1 MKQFLF
7 AFALILTASAL
18 SAQGNGR
25 IYDFTVDTLTNVETL
40 NFLYPD
46 NIRGDY
52 KYTWQVSATN
62 VSGTS
67 TATALVQE
75 RLGDS
80 HAWITVDTIAI
91 SGTSAGFHDSR
102 TWGRQQRVNIVSSG
116 TGVTEVNVSVF
127 YRKPQ

>member
-7 AFALILTASAL
+7 AFALILVASAL

-25 IYDFTVDTLTNVETL
+25 IYDFAEATLTDADTV
-40 NFLYPD
+40 NFVYPD
-46 NIRGDY
+46 NIKGDF
-52 KYTWQVSATN
+52 KYTWQVSATED
-62 VSGTS
+62 SGTA

-91 SGTSAGFHDSR
+91 DGTVAGYHDAV
-102 TWGRQQRVNIVSSG
+102 TWGRNQRVNIISAG
-116 TGVTEVNVSVF
+116 TGVYTINVSVF